1 MSVAP
6 HKKIRACLFDMDGL
20 LINSEEIYTEVT
32 NQILEEHGK
41 GKLPWEIKIQ
51 LQGRPGPDVS
61 NFFFFLSFF
70 FHDMKANNLG
80 C

>member
-1 MSVAP
+1 MSNNNIKMTDTGV

-32 NQILEEHGK
+32 NQILAEHGK
-41 GKLPWEIKIQ
+41 GQLPWEVKIE

-61 NFFFFLSFF
+61 QLQSFEVL
-70 FHDMKANNLG
+70 DNG

>member
-1 MSVAP
+1 MTDTT

-32 NQILEEHGK
+32 NQVLAEHGK
-41 GKLPWEIKIQ
+41 GKLPWEIKVQ

-61 NFFFFLSFF
+61 TRELFGQAS
-70 FHDMKANNLG
+70 KG
-80 C
+80 

>member
-1 MSVAP
+1 MFSQAYTMSTTVP

-20 LINSEEIYTEVT
+20 LINSEDIYTEVT

-61 NFFFFLSFF
+61 Q
-70 FHDMKANNLG
+70 
-80 C
+80 